1 MIVSL
6 HPLAAIISCHKI
18 QTPLPFPQTRAQF
31 QSPRLPPPDPVLR
44 RRSQPSMDRR
54 LRSPARRP
62 AAERQQQQQPA
73 GKGGGSPHR
82 FLRPGALAR
91 LRDSRVL
98 ARSLRC
104 AARARPPLPPPS
116 SSPPRSPAPPAA
128 AAWDGVPCFLGPA
141 ARGMRYPLR
150 KKLAAARAVVFLP
163 PPEVAEALVEAFA
176 PPDVVA
182 AH

>member
-1 MIVSL
+1 
-6 HPLAAIISCHKI
+6 
-18 QTPLPFPQTRAQF
+18 
-31 QSPRLPPPDPVLR
+31 
-44 RRSQPSMDRR
+44 MDRR

-62 AAERQQQQQPA
+62 AAERQQQQQLA
-73 GKGGGSPHR
+73 GSGGGSPHR

-116 SSPPRSPAPPAA
+116 SPPRSPAPAPAA

-163 PPEVAEALVEAFA
+163 PPEVVDAFA
-176 PPDVVA
+176 PAAAASPDVVA